1 MDKSKQ
7 IIVVSQSTGLV
18 CSQLIISIYVQTE
31 LLLYRFTSDK
41 LG

>member
-7 IIVVSQSTGLV
+7 MIVVSQSMGLV
-18 CSQLIISIYVQTE
+18 CSQLIITICVQTE
-31 LLLYRFTSDK
+31 LLLYRFTSGK